1 MAHAVTLQL
10 PVSLYDHFKSRA
22 KRTRRSLQAELL
34 EAVATVATEEESLPR
49 DMEQAIADLQVLD
62 DEALWRAARAGLSE
76 EARTRLE
83 ELNLKQQREGFTPS
97 EREEHAHLLHQ
108 YDRAILVR
116 AHAMQLLKERGHD
129 VSQLLTRR

>member
-22 KRTRRSLQAELL
+22 DQTRRSLEAELL

-49 DMEQAIADLQVLD
+49 DMEEAITDLEVLD
-62 DEALWRAARAGLSE
+62 DEALRRAARNSLSE
-76 EARTRLE
+76 ETKARLE

-97 EREEHAHLLHQ
+97 EREVHAQLLHQ

-116 AHAMQLLKERGHD
+116 AHAMQLLKKRGHD
-129 VSQLLTRR
+129 ISELLTRR